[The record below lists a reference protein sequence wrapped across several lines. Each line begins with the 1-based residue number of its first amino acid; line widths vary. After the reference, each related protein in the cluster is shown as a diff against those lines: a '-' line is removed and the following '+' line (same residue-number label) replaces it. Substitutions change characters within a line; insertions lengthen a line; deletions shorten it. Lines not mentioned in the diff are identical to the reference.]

1 MGEGDGVGG
10 GGGVED
16 ERQKRI
22 FFVVFLDDKFRFL

>member
-1 MGEGDGVGG
+1 MVWG

-22 FFVVFLDDKFRFL
+22 FFVVFLVDKFRFL